1 MLKVLHTGDWHIGS
15 FPGPEVG
22 GQNARFQDICRCLDF
37 QAMYA
42 EEHRPDLIVV
52 SGDIF
57 HQARVWSDRGL
68 RESRTAIDHI
78 RRLSN
83 VAPTVV
89 LRGTPNHDSEEQFEM
104 LTTAFYGDDS
114 VSVVTEP
121 EVIHIHTYHGQRVDV
136 ACIPGFDRGVHRAAH
151 PGLSREEETQVFT
164 DELAKVVLGLKAQ
177 CEPGVTSIL
186 STHFTVPGCNMESG
200 QTALFAQFEPVIYPD
215 TLKAADFD
223 LVALGHIHR
232 PQQLPEAG
240 RAVFYCGSITGLN
253 FNDEGQPRGFY
264 IHDIDDD
271 GEAWSEYIETPYRLC
286 GGGQIVTMDDKA
298 HYIDAWDLL
307 IAHPPCTYL
316 SNAGARHLW
325 KGHQLQEDRV
335 MKGILGRDLF
345 MRFWWADI
353 PRICVENPVPS
364 RVFCLPEYTQII
376 QPYQFGHPYSK
387 KTCLWLKNLD
397 PVAPTNIVEPIATW
411 CPSGSYSHKHDEKNK
426 GMFTRDRARNR
437 AKTFPGVAR
446 AFAEQFGGQL

>member
-15 FPGPEVG
+15 FPGPEVN

-114 VSVVTEP
+114 VSIVTEP
-121 EVIHIHTYHGQRVDV
+121 EVLHIHTYHGQRVDV

-164 DELAKVVLGLKAQ
+164 DELAKVVLVSR
-177 CEPGVTSIL
+177 PGAS
-186 STHFTVPGCNMESG
+186 
-200 QTALFAQFEPVIYPD
+200 PV
-215 TLKAADFD
+215 
-223 LVALGHIHR
+223 
-232 PQQLPEAG
+232 
-240 RAVFYCGSITGLN
+240 
-253 FNDEGQPRGFY
+253 
-264 IHDIDDD
+264 
-271 GEAWSEYIETPYRLC
+271 
-286 GGGQIVTMDDKA
+286 
-298 HYIDAWDLL
+298 
-307 IAHPPCTYL
+307 
-316 SNAGARHLW
+316 
-325 KGHQLQEDRV
+325 
-335 MKGILGRDLF
+335 
-345 MRFWWADI
+345 
-353 PRICVENPVPS
+353 
-364 RVFCLPEYTQII
+364 
-376 QPYQFGHPYSK
+376 
-387 KTCLWLKNLD
+387 
-397 PVAPTNIVEPIATW
+397 
-411 CPSGSYSHKHDEKNK
+411 
-426 GMFTRDRARNR
+426 
-437 AKTFPGVAR
+437 
-446 AFAEQFGGQL
+446 

>member
-121 EVIHIHTYHGQRVDV
+121 EVLHIHTYHGQRVDV

-264 IHDIDDD
+264 IHDMKYNNKVSAATIARTAALLLALANQILSAF
-271 GEAWSEYIETPYRLC
+271 GKSPLPIESSTVEQLVTTGITTVTALINWWYNNSFTQAAIE
-286 GGGQIVTMDDKA
+286 GDKTYENVKNQI
-298 HYIDAWDLL
+298 H
-307 IAHPPCTYL
+307 
-316 SNAGARHLW
+316 
-325 KGHQLQEDRV
+325 
-335 MKGILGRDLF
+335 
-345 MRFWWADI
+345 
-353 PRICVENPVPS
+353 
-364 RVFCLPEYTQII
+364 
-376 QPYQFGHPYSK
+376 
-387 KTCLWLKNLD
+387 
-397 PVAPTNIVEPIATW
+397 
-411 CPSGSYSHKHDEKNK
+411 
-426 GMFTRDRARNR
+426 
-437 AKTFPGVAR
+437 
-446 AFAEQFGGQL
+446 

>member
-121 EVIHIHTYHGQRVDV
+121 EVLHIHTYHGQRVDV

-271 GEAWSEYIETPYRLC
+271 GEAWSEYVETPYEEKTDLSPYELLE
-286 GGGQIVTMDDKA
+286 KA
-298 HYIDAWDLL
+298 QSSMNELKK
-307 IAHPPCTYL
+307 TYTEREAQKAVGYLSLSAQNPKMSTYQL
-316 SNAGARHLW
+316 SNAYKELG
-325 KGHQLQEDRV
+325 QIYDRN
-335 MKGILGRDLF
+335 
-345 MRFWWADI
+345 
-353 PRICVENPVPS
+353 E
-364 RVFCLPEYTQII
+364 
-376 QPYQFGHPYSK
+376 
-387 KTCLWLKNLD
+387 LKQKELN
-397 PVAPTNIVEPIATW
+397 A
-411 CPSGSYSHKHDEKNK
+411 
-426 GMFTRDRARNR
+426 
-437 AKTFPGVAR
+437 
-446 AFAEQFGGQL
+446 

>member
-15 FPGPEVG
+15 FPGPEVN

-104 LTTAFYGDDS
+104 LVTTFYGDDS

-121 EVIHIHTYHGQRVDV
+121 EVLHIHTYHGQRVDV
-136 ACIPGFDRGVHRAAH
+136 ACVPGFDRGVHRAAH

-200 QTALFAQFEPVIYPD
+200 QTALFAQFEPVIYPA

-240 RAVFYCGSITGLN
+240 RAVFYCGSMTVTEKLDGKTTKTRTGVASGTALTFEQTASAAGFQKILNGNHTITVEVSDGKETVSTSATFTKAVHAASVTLAEPLAVEGDITVAVLQVTGSIPDDAKFKAEVTNNALDSSPVWQDATTEVKKGVNIVFENKTATNGAAFN
-253 FNDEGQPRGFY
+253 FRVSVERGESGEGG
-264 IHDIDDD
+264 
-271 GEAWSEYIETPYRLC
+271 YIEA
-286 GGGQIVTMDDKA
+286 V
-298 HYIDAWDLL
+298 
-307 IAHPPCTYL
+307 
-316 SNAGARHLW
+316 SGAF
-325 KGHQLQEDRV
+325 Q
-335 MKGILGRDLF
+335 
-345 MRFWWADI
+345 
-353 PRICVENPVPS
+353 
-364 RVFCLPEYTQII
+364 
-376 QPYQFGHPYSK
+376 
-387 KTCLWLKNLD
+387 
-397 PVAPTNIVEPIATW
+397 
-411 CPSGSYSHKHDEKNK
+411 
-426 GMFTRDRARNR
+426 
-437 AKTFPGVAR
+437 
-446 AFAEQFGGQL
+446 

>member
-83 VAPTVV
+83 LAPTVV

-200 QTALFAQFEPVIYPD
+200 QTALFAQFEPVIYQD

-223 LVALGHIHR
+223 LVALGHIGPDTPAVSVTRFGSRLSVPLCAGCKTTEKKTLHLVGAGQT
-232 PQQLPEAG
+232 PQQRVELVALV
-240 RAVFYCGSITGLN
+240 AVERLEECVNLLFGLDN
-253 FNDEGQPRGFY
+253 
-264 IHDIDDD
+264 
-271 GEAWSEYIETPYRLC
+271 
-286 GGGQIVTMDDKA
+286 
-298 HYIDAWDLL
+298 LL
-307 IAHPPCTYL
+307 
-316 SNAGARHLW
+316 
-325 KGHQLQEDRV
+325 
-335 MKGILGRDLF
+335 
-345 MRFWWADI
+345 
-353 PRICVENPVPS
+353 NPDV
-364 RVFCLPEYTQII
+364 
-376 QPYQFGHPYSK
+376 
-387 KTCLWLKNLD
+387 
-397 PVAPTNIVEPIATW
+397 
-411 CPSGSYSHKHDEKNK
+411 
-426 GMFTRDRARNR
+426 
-437 AKTFPGVAR
+437 
-446 AFAEQFGGQL
+446 